1 MGMET
6 GTVVDGHR
14 HSWAWVGTGTWGS
27 GSGWVEDRY
36 GVGTG
41 TSGTVSAVGL
51 PLDEAISG
59 MGWRYQGHRQARSS
73 TAMEGHCC
81 ATTLCLS
88 PGSDSPKARCQV
100 MSPGS
105 TTPGG
110 GPTWIRYMR
119 LSQEKAASTSPCR
132 PGQLCPCG
140 HACHPSRHESSRNE
154 SPPAEHISTT
164 APRPTAPHH
173 SPCPSP
179 PPVPLTTE
187 GIDAATV
194 IRGDGLEGLPTAA
207 VTSIAP

>member
-81 ATTLCLS
+81 ATTPCLS
-88 PGSDSPKARCQV
+88 PGGDSPKARCQV

-105 TTPGG
+105 TIPGE
-110 GPTWIRYMR
+110 GPPGSDTCAYPRR
-119 LSQEKAASTSPCR
+119 RQHPHHPAGPASCVPVATRATHPAMSPAGMTAHLQNTS
-132 PGQLCPCG
+132 
-140 HACHPSRHESSRNE
+140 
-154 SPPAEHISTT
+154 
-164 APRPTAPHH
+164 APQPTAPHH
-173 SPCPSP
+173 PPCPSP